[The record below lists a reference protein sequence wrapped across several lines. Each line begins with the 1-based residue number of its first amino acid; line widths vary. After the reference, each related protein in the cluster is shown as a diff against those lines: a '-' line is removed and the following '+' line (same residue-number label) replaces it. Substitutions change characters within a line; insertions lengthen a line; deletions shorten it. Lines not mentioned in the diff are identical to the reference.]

1 MSRISG
7 ADALVESLLAQGV
20 DTIFGLPGG
29 QLDHLFDAIY
39 RSEGQLKLVR
49 SRHEQGCAYM
59 AYGYAKSTGRVGVYT
74 VVPGPGL
81 LNSTCALCTAYAANA
96 QVLCVSGQIPLGDIG
111 SGLGHLHEIPDQLA
125 LVRGL
130 TKWAERIEHPAHTPL
145 LMNEAFRQLKTGRP
159 RPVELEMPM
168 DVMAQKSEV
177 AAPVPLRPPVHPPID
192 SEQVEQ
198 AVQLLAGAKNP
209 LIIVGGGAIEAGPI
223 LLKLAE
229 KLQAPVVSKRH
240 GRGVISDRH
249 YLSQVLPAG
258 HRLWRDADVVLAVGS
273 RIKMPLTMWGHDD
286 NLRIVRIDIDPVQ
299 ITKPIESDVAMVNDA
314 SEALQALFDAMNGR
328 FDDRPSREQELTAL
342 KQEFR
347 DKFAECIGPQFA
359 YLQAIREALPD
370 DGFFVDEV
378 TQVGFSSW
386 YAFPVYE
393 PRHFISAGYQG
404 TLGYGFATALGVQV
418 GNPDKAVVSIN
429 GDGGFMFN
437 LPEIATAVQ
446 YNIPLV
452 TIVFNDNTYG
462 NVKRQQKEWFDGHY
476 IASDLH
482 NPDYLKLADAVGM
495 RGYRAESPDALRT
508 VLLQAF
514 EERQPC
520 LIEVPVGEMPT
531 PWQFILME
539 QVREQL
545 AG

>member
-7 ADALVESLLAQGV
+7 ADALVESLLAHGV
-20 DTIFGLPGG
+20 DTMFGLPGG
-29 QLDHLFDAIY
+29 QLDQLFDSIY

-59 AYGYAKSTGRVGVYT
+59 AYGYAKSTGKVGVYT

-81 LNSTCALCTAYAANA
+81 LNSTGALCTAYAANA
-96 QVLCVSGQIPLGDIG
+96 QVLCLSGQLPSKDIG

-125 LVRGL
+125 LIRGL
-130 TKWAERIEHPAHTPL
+130 TKWAERIEHPALTPL
-145 LMNEAFRQLKTGRP
+145 LVNEAFRQLKTGRP

-168 DVMAQKSEV
+168 DVMEMESEV
-177 AAPVPLRPPVHPPID
+177 ATPVSLLAPVHPPID
-192 SEQVEQ
+192 EEQVKRAIE
-198 AVQLLAGAKNP
+198 LLAGAKNP
-209 LIIVGGGAIEAGPI
+209 LIIVGGGAIDAGPI

-240 GRGVISDRH
+240 GRGIVSDRH
-249 YLSQVLPAG
+249 YLSHTIPVG

-273 RIKMPLTMWGHDD
+273 RVKMPLTMWGHDE
-286 NLRIVRIDIDPVQ
+286 NLKIVRIDIDPVQ
-299 ITKPIESDVAMVNDA
+299 ITKPIKSDVAMVNDA
-314 SEALQALFDAMNGR
+314 AEALQALFDALDGR
-328 FDDRPSREQELTAL
+328 IDDRPSREQELTAL

-347 DKFAECIGPQFA
+347 GKFEACIGPQFA

-393 PRHFISAGYQG
+393 PRHFISAGHQG

-462 NVKRQQKEWFDGHY
+462 NVKRQQKEWFDGRY

-482 NPDYLKLADAVGM
+482 NPDYLKLAEAVGM
-495 RGYRAESPDALRT
+495 KGYRAESPDALKT
-508 VLLQAF
+508 ILFQAF
-514 EERQPC
+514 EARRPC
-520 LIEVPVGEMPT
+520 LIEVPVGVMPT

-539 QVREQL
+539 QVREKL

>member
-1 MSRISG
+1 MSRMTG
-7 ADALVESLLAQGV
+7 ADALVESLLAHGV
-20 DTIFGLPGG
+20 DTMFGLPGG
-29 QLDHLFDAIY
+29 QLDHFFDSVY
-39 RSEGQLKLVR
+39 RSEGQLNLVR

-81 LNSTCALCTAYAANA
+81 LNSTAALCTAYAANA
-96 QVLCVSGQIPLGDIG
+96 QVLCLSGQVSSEGIG

-125 LVRGL
+125 LIRGL
-130 TKWAERIEHPAHTPL
+130 TKWAARIDHPTDTPAL
-145 LMNEAFRQLKTGRP
+145 INEAFRQLKMGRP

-168 DVMAQKSEV
+168 DIMAQKAEV
-177 AAPVPLRPPVHPPID
+177 AAPIPLQPPSPPPID
-192 SEQVEQ
+192 SEQVER
-198 AVQLLAGAKNP
+198 AVDLLAGAKKP
-209 LIIVGGGAIEAGPI
+209 LIIVGGGAIDAGSI

-240 GRGVISDRH
+240 GRGVVSDRH
-249 YLSQVLPAG
+249 YLSQTLPAG
-258 HRLWRDADVVLAVGS
+258 HRLWRDADVVLVVGS
-273 RIKMPLTMWGHDD
+273 RVKMPLTMWGHDD
-286 NLRIVRIDIDPVQ
+286 NLRMVRIDIDPVQ
-299 ITKPIESDVAMVNDA
+299 ITKPVASDVAMVNDA
-314 SEALQALFDAMNGR
+314 TEALQAIFDTLDGR
-328 FDDRPSREQELTAL
+328 MLDRPSREQELTEL
-342 KQEFR
+342 KREFR
-347 DKFAECIGPQFA
+347 EKFAERIGPQFS
-359 YLQAIREALPD
+359 YLQAIREALPN

-378 TQVGFSSW
+378 TQVGFCSW

-437 LPEIATAVQ
+437 LPEIVTAVQ

-452 TIVFNDNTYG
+452 TVVFNDNTYG
-462 NVKRQQKEWFDGHY
+462 NVKRQQKEWFDERY

-495 RGYRAESPDALRT
+495 AGYRAESPDILKT
-508 VLLQAF
+508 TLLQAF
-514 EERQPC
+514 EARRPC
-520 LIEVPVGEMPT
+520 LIEVPVGEMPS
-531 PWQFILME
+531 PWQFILMG
-539 QVREQL
+539 QVRGQL

>member
-1 MSRISG
+1 MSRING
-7 ADALVESLLAQGV
+7 AEALVESLVANGV
-20 DTIFGLPGG
+20 DTLFGLPGG

-39 RSEGQLKLVR
+39 RSEGRLKMVR

-59 AYGYAKSTGRVGVYT
+59 AYGYAKSTGKVGAYT

-81 LNSTCALCTAYAANA
+81 LNSTAALCTAYAANA
-96 QVLCVSGQIPLGDIG
+96 QVLCVSGQVPTEGIG
-111 SGLGHLHEIPDQLA
+111 SGLGHLHEIPDQLE
-125 LVRGL
+125 LIRGL
-130 TKWAERIEHPAHTPL
+130 TKWAERIEHPTQTPQ

-159 RPVELEMPM
+159 RPVEIEMPM
-168 DVMAQKSEV
+168 DVMALDSEV
-177 AAPVPLRPPVHPPID
+177 SEPIPMGTPVHPPVD
-192 SEQVEQ
+192 PEQVKQ
-198 AVQLLAGAKNP
+198 AAELLAGAKKP
-209 LIIVGGGAIEAGPI
+209 LIIVGGGAIDAGPI

-240 GRGVISDRH
+240 GRGIVSDRH

-258 HRLWRDADVVLAVGS
+258 HHLWRDADVVLAVGS
-273 RIKMPLTMWGHDD
+273 RIKMPVTMWGHDD
-286 NLRIVRIDIDPVQ
+286 NLSIVRIDIDPVQ

-314 SEALQALFDAMNGR
+314 SEALQAIFDALDGMP
-328 FDDRPSREQELTAL
+328 DRPSREQELTTL
-342 KQEFR
+342 KQEFHQ
-347 DKFAECIGPQFA
+347 KFAENIAPQFA

-378 TQVGFSSW
+378 TQVGFCSW

-437 LPEIATAVQ
+437 LPELATAVQ
-446 YNIPLV
+446 YDIPLV
-452 TIVFNDNTYG
+452 TIVFNNNIYG
-462 NVKRQQKEWFDGHY
+462 NVKRQQEEWFGGRF

-482 NPDYLKLADAVGM
+482 NPDYLKLADAIGM
-495 RGYRAESPDALRT
+495 QGYRVESAEDLKNT
-508 VLLQAF
+508 LETAF
-514 EERQPC
+514 KARKPC
-520 LIEVPVGEMPT
+520 LIEVPVDEMPS

-539 QVREQL
+539 KVR
-545 AG
+545 G

>member
-7 ADALVESLLAQGV
+7 AEALVESLVANGV
-20 DTIFGLPGG
+20 DTLFGLPGG

-39 RSEGQLKLVR
+39 RSEGRLKMVR

-59 AYGYAKSTGRVGVYT
+59 AYGYAKSTGKVGAYT

-81 LNSTCALCTAYAANA
+81 LNSTAALCTAYAANA
-96 QVLCVSGQIPLGDIG
+96 QVMCLSGQVPTEGIG
-111 SGLGHLHEIPDQLA
+111 SGLGHLHEIPDQLE
-125 LVRGL
+125 LIRGL
-130 TKWAERIEHPAHTPL
+130 TKWAERIEHPTQTPQ

-168 DVMAQKSEV
+168 DIMAMECEVSE
-177 AAPVPLRPPVHPPID
+177 PIPMGTPVHPPID
-192 SEQVEQ
+192 SEQVKQ
-198 AVQLLAGAKNP
+198 AAELLANAKKP
-209 LIIVGGGAIEAGPI
+209 LIIVGGGAIDAGPI

-240 GRGVISDRH
+240 GRGIVSDRH

-258 HRLWRDADVVLAVGS
+258 HHLWRDADVVLAVGS
-273 RIKMPLTMWGHDD
+273 RIKMPVTMWGHDD

-299 ITKPIESDVAMVNDA
+299 ITKPIKSDVAMVNDA
-314 SEALQALFDAMNGR
+314 SEALQAIFDALEDDR
-328 FDDRPSREQELTAL
+328 LPDRPSREQELTAL
-342 KQEFR
+342 KQEFNH
-347 DKFAECIGPQFA
+347 KFAEHIAPQFT
-359 YLQAIREALPD
+359 YLQAIREAMPD

-378 TQVGFSSW
+378 TQVGFCSW

-437 LPEIATAVQ
+437 LPELATAVQ

-452 TIVFNDNTYG
+452 TIVFNNNLYG
-462 NVKRQQKEWFDGHY
+462 NVKRQQEEWFGARY

-482 NPDYLKLADAVGM
+482 NPDYLKLADAIGM
-495 RGYRAESPDALRT
+495 QGYRVESAEDLKNT
-508 VLLQAF
+508 LEIAF
-514 EERQPC
+514 KARKPC
-520 LIEVPVGEMPT
+520 LIEVPVEEMPS

-539 QVREQL
+539 KVR
-545 AG
+545 G

>member
-1 MSRISG
+1 
-7 ADALVESLLAQGV
+7 
-20 DTIFGLPGG
+20 
-29 QLDHLFDAIY
+29 
-39 RSEGQLKLVR
+39 
-49 SRHEQGCAYM
+49 
-59 AYGYAKSTGRVGVYT
+59 
-74 VVPGPGL
+74 
-81 LNSTCALCTAYAANA
+81 
-96 QVLCVSGQIPLGDIG
+96 
-111 SGLGHLHEIPDQLA
+111 
-125 LVRGL
+125 
-130 TKWAERIEHPAHTPL
+130 
-145 LMNEAFRQLKTGRP
+145 
-159 RPVELEMPM
+159 
-168 DVMAQKSEV
+168 
-177 AAPVPLRPPVHPPID
+177 
-192 SEQVEQ
+192 
-198 AVQLLAGAKNP
+198 
-209 LIIVGGGAIEAGPI
+209 
-223 LLKLAE
+223 
-229 KLQAPVVSKRH
+229 
-240 GRGVISDRH
+240 
-249 YLSQVLPAG
+249 
-258 HRLWRDADVVLAVGS
+258 
-273 RIKMPLTMWGHDD
+273 
-286 NLRIVRIDIDPVQ
+286 VRIDIDPVQ

-314 SEALQALFDAMNGR
+314 SQALQALFDVLDGR
-328 FDDRPSREQELTAL
+328 IDDRPSREQELTAL

-347 DKFAECIGPQFA
+347 EKFAECIGPQFA

-437 LPEIATAVQ
+437 LPEIVTAVQ

-462 NVKRQQKEWFDGHY
+462 NVKRQQKEWFDGRY
-476 IASDLH
+476 IASDLR

-514 EERQPC
+514 EARQPC

-539 QVREQL
+539 QVRDKL